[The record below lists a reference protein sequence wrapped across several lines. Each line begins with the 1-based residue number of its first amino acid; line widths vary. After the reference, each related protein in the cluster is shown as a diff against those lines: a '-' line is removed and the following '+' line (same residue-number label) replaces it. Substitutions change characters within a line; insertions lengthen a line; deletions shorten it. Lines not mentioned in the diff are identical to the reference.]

1 MDESLLLHASSTNPM
16 RLQSIIVKMSSATVK
31 RILQLVI
38 RYICFYPC
46 VYRIALPK
54 VLLCDILCTVSPL
67 RSDFIQ
73 SSLFDALGNSLDRSA
88 RGRVNAMVF
97 FGQLVKQR
105 LKELET
111 AIRREDTVMEFNI
124 HQLSFNLKKKEEE
137 L

>member
-1 MDESLLLHASSTNPM
+1 M
-16 RLQSIIVKMSSATVK
+16 
-31 RILQLVI
+31 
-38 RYICFYPC
+38 
-46 VYRIALPK
+46 
-54 VLLCDILCTVSPL
+54 LLCDILCTVSPL

-88 RGRVNAMVF
+88 RGRVNDMVF

-111 AIRREDTVMEFNI
+111 AIHREDTVMEFNL
-124 HQLSFNLKKKEEE
+124 HQLSFNLKKKEED